1 MENQDGKPQAMC
13 SYGIH
18 SGQPHAVRPEG
29 NMVYHRPGSVIV
41 CGQGECADQWAAEYG
56 PPSKGQI
63 GTASFTAIEEII
75 AQTIN
80 QAFIS
85 KAIRF
90 DGNSQGYMNCDYCG
104 EQVREGDE
112 GIIGVDSKGRVYCS
126 IDSNGKSC
134 VMSRHMPEH
143 KVPRII
149 VRASIDEI
157 MKYAGPFREN
167 AGKHAQEEIFARP

>member
-1 MENQDGKPQAMC
+1 METNNEKPQVMC
-13 SYGIH
+13 SYSIH
-18 SGQPHAVRPEG
+18 AGQPHAVRPED

-41 CGQGECADQWAAEYG
+41 CGQGGCADKWAAEYG

-63 GTASFTAIEEII
+63 GTASFTAIDEII

-90 DGNSQGYMNCDYCG
+90 NGNGGAYMGCDYCG
-104 EQVREGDE
+104 EQVWEGDE
-112 GIIGVDSKGRVYCS
+112 SIIAVDSKGRVYCS
-126 IDSNGKSC
+126 ADSNGKSC
-134 VMSRHMPEH
+134 VVSRHMPEY

-157 MKYAGPFREN
+157 MKYADPFRNN
-167 AGKHAQEEIFARP
+167 AGKHEQEEIFARP